1 MGAVEDNGTYM
12 YFDNVGNI
20 VESSTSAREGVP
32 VVSGL
37 PIEGVITINEKIP
50 VSDDS
55 ALDAVLDLALKLQQ
69 YQIEADQLIY
79 SSSDGTL
86 SFVKGTVTVNL
97 GSGRNIEDKLT
108 AYNDLKEQPELENGT
123 LHLEDYDATKERII
137 FSKDSK

>member
-1 MGAVEDNGTYM
+1 M
-12 YFDNVGNI
+12 
-20 VESSTSAREGVP
+20 
-32 VVSGL
+32 
-37 PIEGVITINEKIP
+37 
-50 VSDDS
+50 
-55 ALDAVLDLALKLQQ
+55 LDLALKLQQ